1 LERKKVRKMNMQQ
14 TVDRLLDKINKVGY
28 DGLTEDEK
36 DELYTHI
43 RHLGRDQ
50 EKD

>member
-1 LERKKVRKMNMQQ
+1 MNMQQ
-14 TVDRLLDKINKVGY
+14 TVDRLLDKINKFGY

-36 DELYTHI
+36 DELFIHS
-43 RHLGRDQ
+43 RHLGKDR